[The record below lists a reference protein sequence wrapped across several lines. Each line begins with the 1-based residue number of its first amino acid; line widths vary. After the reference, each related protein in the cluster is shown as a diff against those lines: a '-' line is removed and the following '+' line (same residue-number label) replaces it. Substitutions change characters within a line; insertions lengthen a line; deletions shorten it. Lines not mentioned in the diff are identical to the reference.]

1 MAIEIRYPTHPEQVP
16 QLNTAALR
24 RHHLLEDLFKAGQA
38 RLVLSHVERML
49 IGGVLPRDGAVV
61 IEAGPGLYNEV
72 ALERREWGIV
82 NIGGAGRVIVDGQ
95 SHPLRARD
103 GLYVGM
109 GVVKLEFLS
118 ESAQEPARFYLV
130 STPAHARYE
139 TVRIPVEKAMPKRLG
154 GAATSNDRTIYQYV
168 NPAICR
174 SSQLLLGLT
183 ELEPGSVWN
192 TMPPHRHNRR
202 SEAYFYFGLAPEHR
216 VFHFMGEPQET
227 RHVVVANEQAVIS
240 PPWSIH
246 TGVGTAR
253 YSFIWAMGGEN
264 QDYGDM
270 AAIAPADM
278 R

>member
-24 RHHLLEDLFKAGQA
+24 RHHLLEDLFKPGQA

>member
-1 MAIEIRYPTHPEQVP
+1 MAIDIRYPTHPEQIP
-16 QLNTAALR
+16 QLDTAALR
-24 RHHLLEDLFKAGQA
+24 RLHLLEDLFQPGKA

-49 IGGVLPRDGAVV
+49 IGGVLPQADPVV
-61 IEAGPGLYNEV
+61 IEAGPGLYTEV
-72 ALERREWGIV
+72 ALDRREWGIV

-95 SHPLRARD
+95 VHPLKSRD
-103 GLYVGM
+103 GLYAGM
-109 GVVKLEFLS
+109 GAMKLEFLS
-118 ESAQEPARFYLV
+118 DSAQEPARFYLV

-168 NPAICR
+168 NPAICK

-192 TMPPHRHNRR
+192 TMPCHRHNRR

-227 RHVVVANEQAVIS
+227 RHIVVANEQAVIS

>member
-1 MAIEIRYPTHPEQVP
+1 MAIEIRYPTHPEQLP
-16 QLNTAALR
+16 QLDTAALR
-24 RHHLLEDLFKAGQA
+24 RHHLLEDLFKPGEA

-49 IGGVLPRDGAVV
+49 IGGVLPQGEPVA
-61 IEAGPGLYNEV
+61 IEAGPGQYTEV
-72 ALERREWGIV
+72 ALDRREWGIV
-82 NIGGAGRVIVDGQ
+82 NIGGAGRVGVDGEV
-95 SHPLRARD
+95 HPLRARD

-109 GVVKLEFLS
+109 GASRLEFS
-118 ESAQEPARFYLV
+118 SDSAQDAARFYVV

-139 TVRIPVEKAMPKRLG
+139 NVRIPVEKAMPKRLG

-168 NPAICR
+168 NPAICK

-192 TMPPHRHNRR
+192 TMPCHRHNRR
-202 SEAYFYFGLAPEHR
+202 SEAYFYFGLAAEHR

-227 RHVVVANEQAVIS
+227 RHIVVANEQAVIS

-270 AAIAPADM
+270 AGIAPADM

>member
-1 MAIEIRYPTHPEQVP
+1 MAIDIRYPTHPEQIP
-16 QLNTAALR
+16 QLDTAALR
-24 RHHLLEDLFKAGQA
+24 RLHLLEDLFQPGKA

-49 IGGVLPRDGAVV
+49 IGGVLPQADPVV
-61 IEAGPGLYNEV
+61 IEAGPGLYTEV
-72 ALERREWGIV
+72 ALDRREWGIV

-95 SHPLRARD
+95 IHPLKSRD
-103 GLYVGM
+103 GLYAGM
-109 GVVKLEFLS
+109 GAMKLEFLS
-118 ESAQEPARFYLV
+118 DSAQEPARFYLV

-168 NPAICR
+168 NPAICK

-192 TMPPHRHNRR
+192 TMPCHRHNRR

-227 RHVVVANEQAVIS
+227 RHIVVANEQAVIS

>member
-16 QLNTAALR
+16 RLDTAALR
-24 RHHLLEDLFKAGQA
+24 RHHLLEDLFKPGQA

-49 IGGVLPRDGAVV
+49 IGGVLPQDGAVV
-61 IEAGPGLYNEV
+61 IEAGPGLYSEV
-72 ALERREWGIV
+72 ALDRREWGIV

-95 SHPLRARD
+95 PHPLRARD

-109 GVVKLEFLS
+109 GAGKLEFLS
-118 ESAQEPARFYLV
+118 GSAQEPARFYVV

-168 NPAICR
+168 NPAICK

-227 RHVVVANEQAVIS
+227 RHIVVANEQAVIS

>member
-1 MAIEIRYPTHPEQVP
+1 MAIDIRYPTHPEQIP
-16 QLNTAALR
+16 QLDTAALR
-24 RHHLLEDLFKAGQA
+24 RLHLLEDLFQPGKA

-49 IGGVLPRDGAVV
+49 IGGVLPQADPVV
-61 IEAGPGLYNEV
+61 IEAGPGLYTEV
-72 ALERREWGIV
+72 ALDRREWGIV
-82 NIGGAGRVIVDGQ
+82 NLGGAGRVIVDGQ
-95 SHPLRARD
+95 VHPLKSRD
-103 GLYVGM
+103 GLYAGM
-109 GVVKLEFLS
+109 GAMKLEFLS
-118 ESAQEPARFYLV
+118 DSAQEPARFYLV

-168 NPAICR
+168 NPAICK

-192 TMPPHRHNRR
+192 TMPCHRHNRR

-227 RHVVVANEQAVIS
+227 RHIVVANEQAVIS

>member
-1 MAIEIRYPTHPEQVP
+1 MAIDIRYPTHPEQIP
-16 QLNTAALR
+16 QLDTAALR
-24 RHHLLEDLFKAGQA
+24 RLHLLEDLFQPGKA

-49 IGGVLPRDGAVV
+49 IGGVLPQADPVV
-61 IEAGPGLYNEV
+61 IEAGPGQYTEV
-72 ALERREWGIV
+72 ALDRREWGIV

-95 SHPLRARD
+95 THPLKSRD

-109 GVVKLEFLS
+109 GAVKLEFVS

-168 NPAICR
+168 NPAICK

-192 TMPPHRHNRR
+192 TMPCHRHNRR

-227 RHVVVANEQAVIS
+227 RHIVVANEQAVIS

>member
-1 MAIEIRYPTHPEQVP
+1 MAIEIRYPTHPEQLP
-16 QLNTAALR
+16 HLDTAALR
-24 RHHLLEDLFKAGQA
+24 RLHLLDELFKLGEA

-49 IGGVLPRDGAVV
+49 IGGVLPGNGPVV
-61 IEAGPGLYNEV
+61 IEAGPGQYTEV
-72 ALERREWGIV
+72 ALDRREWGIV

-95 SHPLRARD
+95 THPLRARD

-109 GVVKLEFLS
+109 GAVKLEFLS

-168 NPAICR
+168 NPAICK

-192 TMPPHRHNRR
+192 TMPCHRHNRR

-227 RHVVVANEQAVIS
+227 RHIVVANEQAVIS

-270 AAIAPADM
+270 AGIAPADM

>member
-1 MAIEIRYPTHPEQVP
+1 M
-16 QLNTAALR
+16 
-24 RHHLLEDLFKAGQA
+24 
-38 RLVLSHVERML
+38 
-49 IGGVLPRDGAVV
+49 GA
-61 IEAGPGLYNEV
+61 
-72 ALERREWGIV
+72 
-82 NIGGAGRVIVDGQ
+82 
-95 SHPLRARD
+95 
-103 GLYVGM
+103 
-109 GVVKLEFLS
+109 VKLEFHS
-118 ESAQEPARFYLV
+118 DSPQDPARFYLV

-168 NPAICR
+168 NPAICK

-227 RHVVVANEQAVIS
+227 RHIVVANEQAVIS

-270 AAIAPADM
+270 AAVAPADM

>member
-1 MAIEIRYPTHPEQVP
+1 
-16 QLNTAALR
+16 
-24 RHHLLEDLFKAGQA
+24 
-38 RLVLSHVERML
+38 ML
-49 IGGVLPRDGAVV
+49 IGGVLPSNGPVA
-61 IEAGPGLYNEV
+61 IEAAPGQYTEV
-72 ALERREWGIV
+72 ALDRREWGIV
-82 NIGGAGRVIVDGQ
+82 NIGGAGSVVVDGQ
-95 SHPLRARD
+95 AHPLRSRD

-109 GVVKLEFLS
+109 GAVKLEFVS
-118 ESAQEPARFYLV
+118 DSAQEPARFYLV
-130 STPAHARYE
+130 STPAHVRYE

-168 NPAICR
+168 NPAICK

-192 TMPPHRHNRR
+192 TMPCHRHNRR

-227 RHVVVANEQAVIS
+227 RHIVVANEQAVIS

-270 AAIAPADM
+270 AGIAPADM

>member
-1 MAIEIRYPTHPEQVP
+1 MAIEIRYPTHPEQVRH
-16 QLNTAALR
+16 LDTDALR
-24 RHHLLEDLFKAGQA
+24 RLHLLEGLFLPDQA
-38 RLVLSHVERML
+38 RLVLSHVERL
-49 IGGVLPRDGAVV
+49 LVGGVLPVNGSVTIA
-61 IEAGPGLYNEV
+61 AAPGQYTEV
-72 ALERREWGIV
+72 ALDRREWGIV
-82 NIGGAGRVIVDGQ
+82 NIGGAGRVLVDGQ
-95 SHPLRARD
+95 AHALNTRD

-109 GVVKLEFLS
+109 GASRLEFTS
-118 ESAQEPARFYLV
+118 DSAQSPARFYVV
-130 STPAHARYE
+130 STPAHVRHE

-168 NPAICR
+168 NPAICK

-192 TMPPHRHNRR
+192 TMPCHRHNRR
-202 SEAYFYFGLAPEHR
+202 SEVYFYFDLAPEHR

-227 RHVVVANEQAVIS
+227 RHIVVANEQAVIS

-253 YSFIWAMGGEN
+253 YAFIWAMGGEN

-270 AAIAPADM
+270 AAIAAGDM

>member
-16 QLNTAALR
+16 LLDTAALR
-24 RHHLLEDLFKAGQA
+24 RLHLLEDLFIPGQA

-49 IGGVLPRDGAVV
+49 IGGVLPLDGAEV
-61 IEAGPGLYNEV
+61 IEAGPGRYGEV
-72 ALERREWGIV
+72 ALDRREWGIV
-82 NIGGAGRVIVDGQ
+82 NIGGAGQVIVDGQ
-95 SHPLRARD
+95 AHPLRARD

-109 GVVKLEFLS
+109 GAVKLEFLS
-118 ESAQEPARFYLV
+118 DSAQEPARFYLV

-192 TMPPHRHNRR
+192 TMPCHRHNRR

-227 RHVVVANEQAVIS
+227 RHIVVANEQVVIS

>member
-24 RHHLLEDLFKAGQA
+24 RHHLLEDLFKPGQA

-109 GVVKLEFLS
+109 GAVKLEFLS